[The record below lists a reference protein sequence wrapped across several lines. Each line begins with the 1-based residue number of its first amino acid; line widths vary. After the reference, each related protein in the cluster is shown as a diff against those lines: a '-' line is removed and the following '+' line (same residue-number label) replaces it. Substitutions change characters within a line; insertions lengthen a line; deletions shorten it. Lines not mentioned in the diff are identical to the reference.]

1 MLLSITSRSQQICH
15 ILFATMIANDVN
27 DSFCHFEVE
36 HVHFG
41 WKNRSLIEFTTC
53 GYMP

>member
-1 MLLSITSRSQQICH
+1 MILSP
-15 ILFATMIANDVN
+15 MIANDVN

-36 HVHFG
+36 HVRIG
-41 WKNRSLIEFTTC
+41 WKNRSLIEFTTP